1 VTDRL
6 APPTDSIP
14 AVAASTHHDAPASPW
29 ASDPALAGRNRLV
42 ISLLLVSAFVVILN
56 ETIMSVALPVLMKDL
71 EIAADAAQWLTTAF
85 MLTMAVVIPITGFL
99 LQRLNTR
106 PVFLAA
112 MALFSAGTFISA
124 LAPGF
129 EVLLA
134 GRVIQATGTAIM
146 MPLLMTTVL
155 NLVPPATRG
164 RTMGNISIVI
174 SVAPAIGPTISGLI
188 LSVLDWRWM
197 FWIVLPIAVGSLVL
211 GFLKIPNVTEPRK
224 APLDV
229 FSVILSAFAFGGL
242 VYGLSS
248 IGGHAAEGGIPT
260 WAPLAVGI
268 VALAAFILRQISLA
282 RREKALLDLRVFRSG
297 TFSVSIT
304 MLAISMMALFGTLII
319 LPIYTQSVLGLSTLS
334 TGLLL
339 LPGGLLMG
347 ILAPFVGRIY
357 DRFGPRVL
365 LVPGSIIV
373 SAAFWGMTLF
383 TATTAWGWV
392 LAAHVTM
399 NLGLALLFT
408 PLFTAGLASL
418 TPKLYSHGSAVVG
431 TVQQLAGAA
440 GTALFVSV
448 MSAQAIALS
457 GGGEPSAVDTAG
469 GIHAA
474 IMYGAFISLAA
485 IAISFFVK
493 TPAQSEGVHDAM
505 PAGH

>member
-1 VTDRL
+1 MTDRL
-6 APPTDSIP
+6 APPTDSAP
-14 AVAASTHHDAPASPW
+14 APAQNDAPASPW

-71 EIAADAAQWLTTAF
+71 DIAAEAAQWLTTAF

-99 LQRLNTR
+99 LQRFNTR

-124 LAPGF
+124 MAPGF

-134 GRVIQATGTAIM
+134 GRVIQASGTAIM

-197 FWIVLPIAVGSLVL
+197 FWIVLPIAVGALVL

-224 APLDV
+224 APIDV

-248 IGGHAAEGGIPT
+248 IGGHGASEGGMPS
-260 WAPLAVGI
+260 WLPLAVGI
-268 VALAAFILRQISLA
+268 VALAAFILRQVMLA
-282 RREKALLDLRVFRSG
+282 RREKALLDLRVFRSS
-297 TFSVSIT
+297 TFSVAIA

-319 LPIYTQSVLGLSTLS
+319 LPLYTQNVLGLNTLS

-365 LVPGSIIV
+365 LIPGSIIV

-383 TATTAWGWV
+383 TATTPWGWV

-399 NLGLALLFT
+399 SLGLALLFT

-457 GGGEPSAVDTAG
+457 GGGTPSAVDTAG
-469 GIHAA
+469 GIHSA

-493 TPAQSEGVHDAM
+493 APAQSSEGVHDAM